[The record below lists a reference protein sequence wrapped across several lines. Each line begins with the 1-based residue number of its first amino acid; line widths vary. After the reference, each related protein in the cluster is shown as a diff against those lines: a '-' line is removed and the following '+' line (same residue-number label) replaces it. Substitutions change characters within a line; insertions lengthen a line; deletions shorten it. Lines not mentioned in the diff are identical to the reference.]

1 MASRPDSISAGFASS
16 GSTSDDSTRVDL
28 ADGQSASVLVLSE
41 SQPSP
46 LSVSTPPRQP
56 RWTDTLAYI
65 ANPDAFCRTNLAK
78 YGPVFKTSVFGGT
91 TVFVGASREIQM
103 AFNGDGEYS
112 EIGLPAT
119 TMAMFGEHS
128 LFQRPDLHR
137 QRKTALRPAFMGQ
150 MLAGYL
156 PHMQLV
162 MLQHLQQWDTQ
173 APIALVP
180 AIEALSFEVLAPLLL
195 GISLDAGDAAFVG
208 LPVAS
213 QAELKRLYKTFF
225 DGFYGLVK
233 WRSPLTTF
241 GRGQQARDRLLDF
254 MRALIRQRRAANPS
268 PGQIPQEAPQ
278 DFLAMMLASQQA
290 DPEGV
295 FSDALIE
302 NQCLLQLWA
311 SHYEV
316 MGLMASW
323 LYQVGQYPEVVAR
336 VRTEVAGVVSPGQ
349 PVSLEDLKQLT
360 FLEATIK
367 ETLRLLPPSSTA
379 TRRLTK
385 SLVLDGVLY
394 EKGWGVV
401 AEPRI
406 AHRMEAYFREPE
418 RFDPDRFLGDRG
430 EGRSYEFIPFGG
442 GVHACLGAQL
452 AMTMG
457 KLFAVL
463 VLQRY
468 DWELLGTAKF
478 VQFPLR
484 RIKDDYSV
492 QIRVLS

>member
-1 MASRPDSISAGFASS
+1 MLPVDSPSP
-16 GSTSDDSTRVDL
+16 
-28 ADGQSASVLVLSE
+28 SASIDILVLAE
-41 SQPSP
+41 GQ
-46 LSVSTPPRQP
+46 TPPTSVKPIPRRS

-65 ANPDAFCRTNLAK
+65 ANPDEFCRTNLAT

-91 TVFVGASREIQM
+91 TVFVGAAREIQM
-103 AFNGDGEYS
+103 AFNGDGEYN

-119 TMAMFGEHS
+119 TMAMFGEYS

-137 QRKTALRPAFMGQ
+137 QRKSALRPGFAGQ

-156 PHMQLV
+156 PHMQGV
-162 MLQHLQQWDTQ
+162 MAQHLPRWETK
-173 APIALVP
+173 ASIALVP
-180 AIEALSFEVLAPLLL
+180 AVEALSFEVLAPLLL
-195 GISLDAGDAAFVG
+195 GISLEAGDTAFVG

-241 GRGQQARDRLLDF
+241 GRGQQARARLIDF
-254 MRALIRQRRAANPS
+254 MRALIRQRREANPIAGTA
-268 PGQIPQEAPQ
+268 PEPVQESAPAPAPQ
-278 DFLAMMLASQQA
+278 DFLSMMLAGQQA
-290 DPEGV
+290 DPDGV

-316 MGLMASW
+316 MGLMATW
-323 LYQVGQYPEVVAR
+323 LYQMGQYPGLVAR
-336 VRTEVAGVVSPGQ
+336 VRAEVSAVISPGQ
-349 PVSLEDLKQLT
+349 AVSLEDLKRLP

-379 TRRLTK
+379 TRRLTR

-394 EKGWGVV
+394 EKGWGIV

-406 AHRMEAYFREPE
+406 AHRMEAHFTQPN
-418 RFDPDRFLGDRG
+418 RFDPDRFLDDRG
-430 EGRSYEFIPFGG
+430 EGRPYEFIPFGG

-457 KLFAVL
+457 KLFAVQ

-468 DWELLGTAKF
+468 DWELLGAATF

-484 RIKDDYSV
+484 KIKDDYHV
-492 QIRVLS
+492 HFRTLA